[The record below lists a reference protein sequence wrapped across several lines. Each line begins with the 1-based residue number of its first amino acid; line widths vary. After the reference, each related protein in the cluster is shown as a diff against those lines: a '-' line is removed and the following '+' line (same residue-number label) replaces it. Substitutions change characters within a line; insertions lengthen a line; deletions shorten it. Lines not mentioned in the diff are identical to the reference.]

1 MDSLQQSTA
10 CFLSSLDV
18 LKSGSFADLLY
29 AVAVISTRIGIVL
42 LATFSVFAST

>member
-10 CFLSSLDV
+10 CLLSSLDV

-29 AVAVISTRIGIVL
+29 AVAVISKRIDIVL
-42 LATFSVFAST
+42 FYLFKRSVG